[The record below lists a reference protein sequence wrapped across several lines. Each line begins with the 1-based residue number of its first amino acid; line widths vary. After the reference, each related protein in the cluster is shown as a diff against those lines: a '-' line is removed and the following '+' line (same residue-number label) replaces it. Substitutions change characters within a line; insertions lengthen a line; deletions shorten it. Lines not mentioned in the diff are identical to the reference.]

1 MNRADIFVIVG
12 SLLALALLFT
22 PRLKASG
29 VWRATLTPLASI
41 IGSGFLII
49 GPILVSHFGRMA
61 LIPMII
67 LCLTGYAFGSAVR
80 YNIASI
86 AREEGATTSSPQK
99 LEAVASWSLAIAYAI
114 SVTYYLNLFG
124 SFAARIVGTDTG
136 QLGRVITSAVFL
148 AILVAGFLRGFSMLE
163 RMERVS
169 VSIKLAVIAGLLLGL
184 SAYLA
189 GMWQSGELPEIR
201 AHWSVWQGL
210 PLVLGLLITVQG
222 FETSR
227 YLGDSYPPAIR
238 IRSMLLAQIIAFAI
252 YLIYV
257 SLLSTGFPM
266 ASVPISETAIID
278 LMARVSELLPILLII
293 AALSSQFSAALAVTG
308 SSGGL
313 VEELTHGRVV
323 PRNGYVLIVFAGL
336 LLTWLSDVFSIISFA
351 SRAFALYYAL
361 QSAIAAKRAWN
372 GERLALPRFLRAA
385 FFSALCLSGLLI
397 LALGVPVDA

>member
-12 SLLALALLFT
+12 TVLALGLLFAPKLRT
-22 PRLKASG
+22 SQ

-49 GPILVSHFGRMA
+49 GPILVGHFGRMA
-61 LIPMII
+61 LIPMTM
-67 LCLTGYAFGSAVR
+67 LCLAGYAFGSAVR

-86 AREEGATTSSPQK
+86 AEERGTTASSAQK
-99 LEAVASWSLAIAYAI
+99 LEAVASWSLAFAYAI
-114 SVTYYLNLFG
+114 SVTYYLNLLG
-124 SFAARIVGTDTG
+124 SFAARIFGTDTG

-148 AILVAGFLRGFSMLE
+148 AILVAGFLRGFTMLE

-169 VSIKLAVIAGLLLGL
+169 VSLKLAVIAGLLLGL

-201 AHWSVWQGL
+201 AHWSVWQGM

-227 YLGDSYPPAIR
+227 YLGRSYPAAVR
-238 IRSMLLAQIIAFAI
+238 IRSMLFAQMIAFAI

-278 LMARVSELLPILLII
+278 LMAQVSEMLPILLII
-293 AALSSQFSAALAVTG
+293 AALSSQFSAAVAVTG

-313 VEELTHGRVV
+313 VEELTHGKVA
-323 PRNGYVLIVFAGL
+323 PRHGYVLIVFAGV

-361 QSAIAAKRAWN
+361 QSAIAAKRAWH
-372 GERLALPRFLRAA
+372 GEELAWQRVLRVA
-385 FFSALCLSGLLI
+385 FFLALCLMGFLV

>member
-1 MNRADIFVIVG
+1 MNRADIFVLAG
-12 SLLALALLFT
+12 SVLALALLFA
-22 PRLKASG
+22 PRLKASEL
-29 VWRATLTPLASI
+29 WRATLTPLASI

-61 LIPMII
+61 LIPMIM
-67 LCLTGYAFGSAVR
+67 LCLAGYGFGSAVR

-86 AREEGATTSSPQK
+86 AGENGAAPSSPHR
-99 LEAVASWSLAIAYAI
+99 LEAVASWSLAFAYAI
-114 SVTYYLNLFG
+114 SVTYYLNLLG

-148 AILVAGFLRGFSMLE
+148 AILVAGFLRGFTMLE

-169 VSIKLAVIAGLLLGL
+169 VSLKLAVIAGLQLGL

-201 AHWSVWQGL
+201 AHWSIWQGL

-227 YLGDSYPPAIR
+227 YLGDSYPAAVR
-238 IRSMLLAQIIAFAI
+238 IHSMLLAQMIAFAI
-252 YLIYV
+252 YIIYV
-257 SLLSTGFPM
+257 SLLSAGFPM

-278 LMARVSELLPILLII
+278 LIARVSELLPILLII
-293 AALSSQFSAALAVTG
+293 AALCSQFSAAVAVTG

-313 VEELTHGRVV
+313 VEELTHGRVA
-323 PRNGYVLIVFAGL
+323 PRHGYVLIVFAGV

-361 QSAIAAKRAWN
+361 QSAIAAKRAWQ
-372 GERLALPRFLRAA
+372 GEELAGRRILRVA
-385 FFSALCLSGLLI
+385 FFLALCLSGLVVLV
-397 LALGVPVDA
+397 LGVPVDA